1 MAEAGE
7 EAGQEEGAVHPRRA
21 TVTEELTALYDLTA
35 KLRRECLWDRAQTQ
49 PDIVAYTLE
58 ETYELIDAVRSLGAA
73 PPDDDPRHSDVR
85 SELGDLLFQV
95 YFLAQ
100 VAEEAG
106 WYDLGH
112 VAAGI
117 RDKLV
122 RRHPHIFA
130 EARADTPAEVR
141 RAWDDIKR
149 HTEGREG
156 IFHEVPQAL
165 SAALYA
171 QKLQQRAATVGFD
184 WREAADVFAK
194 IREEAD
200 ELEQALDAASEGG
213 ERRASLG
220 SRSGA
225 SGTDPRVAA
234 EVGDLLF
241 SVVNLA
247 RKLAVDPELELRAAA
262 RRFMQRVQQAAE
274 MAGAEG
280 ARFEAMDLETQE
292 TYYQRAKAVT
302 GAGSA
307 AAEPSPRNENDDG
320 TEGATRGDR
329 GPRAEGA

>member
-1 MAEAGE
+1 MA
-7 EAGQEEGAVHPRRA
+7 EAGQEEGAAPPRRA
-21 TVTEELTALYDLTA
+21 AVIEELAALYDLTA
-35 KLRRECLWDRAQTQ
+35 KLRRECPWDRAQAQ

-73 PPDDDPRHSDVR
+73 PPVDDPRHSDVR
-85 SELGDLLFQV
+85 GELGDLLFQV

-106 WYDLGH
+106 WYDLGQ

-117 RDKLV
+117 REKLV

-130 EARADTPAEVR
+130 DAHADTPAEVR
-141 RAWDDIKR
+141 RTWDDIKR

-184 WREAADVFAK
+184 WREAAEVFAK

-200 ELEQALDAASEGG
+200 ELEQALTASSDRD
-213 ERRASLG
+213 RRPLADDH
-220 SRSGA
+220 RGA
-225 SGTDPRVAA
+225 SPADPRVAA

-247 RKLAVDPELELRAAA
+247 RKLAVDPELELRASA

-274 MAGAEG
+274 MAGADG
-280 ARFEAMDLETQE
+280 ARFEGMDLETQE
-292 TYYQRAKAVT
+292 TYYQKAKAVT
-302 GAGSA
+302 NTGSPA
-307 AAEPSPRNENDDG
+307 EEPSSRDEVDG
-320 TEGATRGDR
+320 GREGATRGDR